1 MTLIYNLENKKFIAY
16 SSVSKINSFVK
27 MPYIFNSDGFLEI
40 VVISDNNHIE
50 EKSIFTIE
58 SDKVTFSNY
67 WVVPFT
73 FGLYSFRAIHFVT
86 KGQVLKVTDAD
97 YPEMIV
103 SFIPHDAASEEFIA

>member
-1 MTLIYNLENKKFIAY
+1 M
-16 SSVSKINSFVK
+16 
-27 MPYIFNSDGFLEI
+27 
-40 VVISDNNHIE
+40 
-50 EKSIFTIE
+50 
-58 SDKVTFSNY
+58 
-67 WVVPFT
+67 PFT